1 MTGRVV
7 ILGAGGHGRV
17 VADILALAGVC
28 VDGFLDDA
36 KHGVVAGLPVLGP
49 FARAFEVG
57 FLDGRAAIVALGENV
72 RRAALSRALCDR
84 GVTLATAI
92 HPSAVVASDAVIGAG
107 TMVGAG
113 AIIGVAARI
122 GRFCIV
128 NTAASVD
135 HDCAL
140 EDGAFV
146 APGARLCGG
155 VRVGEGA
162 LVGAGAILLP
172 GAIVPAGRTVPA
184 GAVLRAA
191 SLGAPEFGRSD
202 GERAG

>member
-1 MTGRVV
+1 MTGSAGRVV

-17 VADILALAGVC
+17 VADILTLSGWT

-36 KHGVVAGLPVLGP
+36 KDGPVAGLPVLGP
-49 FARAFEVG
+49 CARACEAG
-57 FLDGRAAIVALGENV
+57 FLDGRAAIVALGDNAQ
-72 RRAALSRALCDR
+72 RAALSRALLDR
-84 GVTLATAI
+84 GEALATAI
-92 HPSAVVASDAVIGAG
+92 HPSAVVAGDAVIGAG

-113 AIIGVAARI
+113 AIIGVAARV

-135 HDCAL
+135 HDCIL

-162 LVGAGAILLP
+162 VVGAGAILLP
-172 GAIVPAGRTVPA
+172 GAHVLPGGRVPV
-184 GAVLRAA
+184 GAVLRATP
-191 SLGAPEFGRSD
+191 SRV
-202 GERAG
+202 

>member
-7 ILGAGGHGRV
+7 VLGAGGHGRV
-17 VADILALAGVC
+17 VADILALTGWT

-36 KHGVVAGLPVLGP
+36 KNGSVSGLPVLGP
-49 FARAFEVG
+49 FALAVESG
-57 FLDGRAAIVALGENV
+57 FFDGRAAIVALGDNAQ
-72 RRAALSRALCDR
+72 RAALSRALCDC

-92 HPSAVVASDAVIGAG
+92 HPSAVVARDAVIGAG

-113 AIIGVAARI
+113 AIVGVAAHI

-135 HDCAL
+135 HDCAV

-172 GAIVPAGRTVPA
+172 GAVVSPGRTVPA
-184 GAVLRAA
+184 GAVLRA
-191 SLGAPEFGRSD
+191 SPSPGP
-202 GERAG
+202 